1 MTYIRIKTISGRRY
15 KFLVAGKRVEG
26 KVQQKVVKYL
36 GPVNP
41 IYKIGMKRTKTNAS
55 VYARTLTEQ
64 EKTELNKATKSSIAF
79 VRDRAK
85 IILLSSQRLFAKQI
99 ANKIGCEEKKVRKA
113 IKEFNN
119 KGLKVLQRGKAKGAV
134 PKFTDT
140 TKKVILMH
148 FSKKPSEFGLHFT
161 TWTLPRFKQHLID
174 FNVVESISIE
184 KLRQLLIGV
193 GAKLERSKRWQYSP
207 DKEFHKKNLQ

>member
-1 MTYIRIKTISGRRY
+1 MTYTRIKTINGRSY

-41 IYKIGMKRTKTNAS
+41 IYKIGKKRAKTNAS

-119 KGLKVLQRGKAKGAV
+119 KGLKALQRGKAKGAV

-140 TKKVILMH
+140 TKKVILTH
-148 FSKKPSEFGLHFT
+148 FSKKPSEFELHFT

-174 FNVVESISIE
+174 YNVVASISIE